1 MERQSDTADNQSNT
15 DLHVVAAGREG
26 RTNLVAGHPT
36 SGGAH
41 RWGRADGG
49 RPVAKGRGPPV
60 RQRSNLIILFG
71 IAFFLIGGAIVFLVL
86 NGEDGGG
93 SSAASG
99 QAEVTV
105 FVAAQDID
113 ANTLGTDVIEQGL
126 LTTDQVPAG
135 SQPVGAITSAAGL
148 DNQIFA
154 VGVGEGEVI
163 TASQLAVRSLSNI
176 SVPEGF
182 DGVAVT
188 LPYTNGGAGY
198 VAPGD
203 TVNVYGVYGSS
214 DQAAGLATPIGG
226 AEAAPLPRTELL
238 LTNVR
243 VLDVDAQ
250 EGASFQTAEQTS
262 STGSTSGAETGRAAD
277 KSTLTYLLALRPADA
292 ERLVQVSSFA
302 QVYFSLTADDAP
314 PAGDTPG
321 SDATSVNGPVSS
333 DSAAPA
339 QG

>member
-1 MERQSDTADNQSNT
+1 
-15 DLHVVAAGREG
+15 
-26 RTNLVAGHPT
+26 
-36 SGGAH
+36 
-41 RWGRADGG
+41 
-49 RPVAKGRGPPV
+49 V

-86 NGEDGGG
+86 NDDEDGGG
-93 SSAASG
+93 TAASG
-99 QAEVTV
+99 EAQVTV

-113 ANTLGTDVIEQGL
+113 SNTLGSEVIEQGL

-182 DGVAVT
+182 DGVAIT

-203 TVNVYGVYGSS
+203 TVNVYGVYGAS
-214 DQAAGLATPIGG
+214 DEAAGLATPS
-226 AEAAPLPRTELL
+226 ESEVPLPRTELI

-243 VLDVDAQ
+243 VLDVDDQ
-250 EGASFQTAEQTS
+250 EGASFQTAEQS
-262 STGSTSGAETGRAAD
+262 SDTGSTNANPGRATD
-277 KSTLTYLLALRPADA
+277 KGSLTYLLALRPSDA
-292 ERLVQVSSFA
+292 ERIVQVSSFA
-302 QVYFSLTADDAP
+302 KLYFSLTADDAP
-314 PAGDTPG
+314 PAGDTDG
-321 SDATSVNGPVSS
+321 SDGTSVNGPVSA
-333 DSAAPA
+333 DSAAAA